1 MRSKFII
8 GLILGTVVLITVIGT
23 FWNLIYTGIPLWYQ
37 KLPVGLQELVDP
49 FPEIRPFLWTI
60 GAIVFFF
67 LYELATI
74 LVTDKKIKPISS
86 RQSINLFM
94 GLKVGK
100 FILALTFALIYAIAV
115 KVELKH
121 FLIVFAV
128 LYLIYLAFDTFYF
141 LSVEKKLKKED
152 GKK

>member
-8 GLILGTVVLITVIGT
+8 GLILGTAVLIAVIGT
-23 FWNLIYTGIPLWYQ
+23 SW
-37 KLPVGLQELVDP
+37 K
-49 FPEIRPFLWTI
+49 WTT
-60 GAIVFFF
+60 GAIAFFF
-67 LYELATI
+67 FYELATI
-74 LVTDKKIKPISS
+74 LITDKKNKTISL
-86 RQSINLFM
+86 RQFINLLM

-141 LSVEKKLKKED
+141 LSVEKKLKKENE
-152 GKK
+152 KK